1 MPLSSH
7 DLMVLRL
14 AARDAE
20 GRLGYALL
28 EDGSLALSA
37 RDLPEPLVAHDT
49 VPRLLDLGLLMRE
62 VRQSLVLTPQGWD
75 AVSQGHPSF

>member
-1 MPLSSH
+1 MPLSSY

-20 GRLGYALL
+20 GRLRYVLL

-37 RDLPEPLVAHDT
+37 QDLPEPLLAPEAF
-49 VPRLLDLGLLMRE
+49 PRLLDLGLLMRE
-62 VRQSLVLTPQGWD
+62 VRQSFVLTPRGWD
-75 AVSQGHPSF
+75 AVAQGRPSL